1 MLTRSSS
8 RCATHRERAC
18 ELRPDRSGVKKEET
32 AQPPQ
37 RPEPTSDQ
45 LLAFREEF
53 PILAKTTYLVSN
65 SLGPMPR
72 TVPEKLAEY
81 ARDWGE
87 LGVMAWNRGWWEQP
101 VEVGNEIAPLINAGN
116 GEIVMMPN
124 VTIAQTAVLSAIDF
138 PKERDTVV
146 MTELDFPSVR
156 YAYAEMAQ
164 RLGARVVVVRSDD
177 GLTIDPDKLLAAIDE
192 RTRLIAVSHVL
203 FRSAYIMDADVICRR
218 AHDVGALV
226 SLDSFHAVGVVPVD
240 VKRSKTDFLTGGV
253 LKWLCGGPGA
263 CFLYVSPSV
272 RDQLKP
278 ALTGW
283 QAHAR
288 PFAFEEKMEY
298 TAGPFRWLNG
308 TPVIPALYAAAEGPK
323 IVRRAGI
330 AAIRAKS
337 VRLTSRL
344 IELADARGYKVNA
357 PRDPA
362 RRGGT
367 VALDVPH
374 GYEVTQHLLSRNI
387 LVDYRV
393 GAGIRIAPHFFTS
406 EEELELAVSEIET
419 ALESGSWQRFSEKI
433 AVVT

>member
-1 MLTRSSS
+1 MSQ
-8 RCATHRERAC
+8 HRGEQGD
-18 ELRPDRSGVKKEET
+18 P
-32 AQPPQ
+32 
-37 RPEPTSDQ
+37 

-53 PILAKTTYLVSN
+53 PILEKTTYLASN

-87 LGVMAWNRGWWEQP
+87 LGVKAWNRGWWEMP
-101 VEVGNEIAPLINAGN
+101 VEVGNEIAPLVNAGD

-138 PKERDTVV
+138 SRERDTVV

-177 GLTIDPDKLLAAIDE
+177 GLTIDQEKLLAAIDE
-192 RTRLIAVSHVL
+192 RTRLVAVSHVL
-203 FRSAYIMDADVICRR
+203 FRSAYLMDADAICTR
-218 AHDVGALV
+218 AHQVGALV
-226 SLDSFHAVGVVPVD
+226 SLDSFHAVGIVPVD
-240 VKRSKTDFLTGGV
+240 VKRSKVDFLTGGV

-263 CFLYVSPSV
+263 CFLYVSPAV

-283 QAHAR
+283 QAHTR
-288 PFAFEEKMEY
+288 PFAFEESMEY
-298 TAGPFRWLNG
+298 TTGAFRWLNG

-323 IVRRAGI
+323 ILRRAGM
-330 AAIRAKS
+330 AAIRQKS
-337 VRLTSRL
+337 LRLTSRL
-344 IELADARGYKVNA
+344 IELADERDFKVNA

-367 VALDVPH
+367 VALDIPH
-374 GYEVTQHLLSRNI
+374 GYEVAQHLLSRNI
-387 LVDYRV
+387 LVDYRA
-393 GAGIRIAPHFFTS
+393 GAGIRIAPHFFTR
-406 EEELELAVSEIET
+406 ENELVEAVFEIDK
-419 ALESGSWQRFSEKI
+419 ALESGSWHRFSERM

>member
-1 MLTRSSS
+1 VK
-8 RCATHRERAC
+8 
-18 ELRPDRSGVKKEET
+18 SGHGG
-32 AQPPQ
+32 QQDP
-37 RPEPTSDQ
+37 

-53 PILAKTTYLVSN
+53 PILEKTTYLVSN

-81 ARDWGE
+81 ARDWGD
-87 LGVMAWNRGWWEQP
+87 LGVKAWNRGWWELP
-101 VEVGNEIAPLINAGN
+101 VDVGNEIAPLINADS

-124 VTIAQTAVLSAIDF
+124 VTIAQTAVLSSIDF
-138 PKERDTVV
+138 TKARDTIV

-156 YAYAEMAQ
+156 YAFAEMAEK
-164 RLGARVVVVRSDD
+164 LGARVVVVRSDD
-177 GLTIDPDKLLAAIDE
+177 GLTIDRDRLLAAIDE
-192 RTRLIAVSHVL
+192 RTRLVAVSHVL
-203 FRSAYIMDADVICRR
+203 FRSAFFMDVDAICAR
-218 AHDVGALV
+218 AHEVGALV
-226 SLDSFHAVGVVPVD
+226 SLDSFHAVGIVPVD
-240 VKRSKTDFLTGGV
+240 VKRSKADFLTGGV

-272 RDQLKP
+272 RDKLKP

-288 PFAFEEKMEY
+288 PFAFEETMEF
-298 TAGPFRWLNG
+298 TSGAFRWLNG

-323 IVRRAGI
+323 ILRRAGVG
-330 AAIRAKS
+330 AIREKS
-337 VRLTSRL
+337 VRLTSHL
-344 IELADARGYKVNA
+344 IDLADARGYTVNA

-367 VALDVPH
+367 VAIDVPH

-393 GAGIRIAPHFFTS
+393 GAGIRIAPHFFTR
-406 EEELELAVSEIET
+406 EDELDEAVSEIDK

>member
-1 MLTRSSS
+1 MG
-8 RCATHRERAC
+8 A
-18 ELRPDRSGVKKEET
+18 ET
-32 AQPPQ
+32 NRDP
-37 RPEPTSDQ
+37 

-53 PILAKTTYLVSN
+53 PILAKATYLVSN

-72 TVPEKLAEY
+72 TVPAKLAEY

-87 LGVMAWNRGWWEQP
+87 LGVKAWSQGWWEQP
-101 VEVGNEIAPLINAGN
+101 VNVGNEIAPLINASD
-116 GEIVMMPN
+116 GEVVMMPN

-138 PKERDTVV
+138 PKGRDTVV

-156 YAYAEMAQ
+156 YAYAEMAA
-164 RLGARVVVVRSDD
+164 RFGARVVVVPSDD
-177 GLTIDPDKLLAAIDE
+177 GVTIDPERLLVAIDD
-192 RTRLIAVSHVL
+192 RTRLVAVSHVL
-203 FRSAYIMDADVICRR
+203 FRSAYLMDADAICRR
-218 AHDVGALV
+218 AHEMGALV
-226 SLDSFHAVGVVPVD
+226 SLDSFHAVGIVPVD
-240 VKRSKTDFLTGGV
+240 VKRSGVDFLTGGV
-253 LKWLCGGPGA
+253 LKWLCGGPGG
-263 CFLYVSPSV
+263 CFLYVSPQV
-272 RDQLKP
+272 RDDLRP
-278 ALTGW
+278 AMTGW

-288 PFAFEEKMEY
+288 PFAFEETMEY
-298 TAGPFRWLNG
+298 TTGAFRWLNG

-323 IVRRAGI
+323 ILRRAGI
-330 AAIRAKS
+330 DAIRSKS

-344 IELADARGYKVNA
+344 IELADDKGYIVKA

-393 GAGIRIAPHFFTS
+393 GAGIRIAPHFFTG
-406 EEELELAVSEIET
+406 EEELEEAVHEIDV
-419 ALESGSWQRFSEKI
+419 ALETGSWQRYSERV

>member
-1 MLTRSSS
+1 VND
-8 RCATHRERAC
+8 
-18 ELRPDRSGVKKEET
+18 P
-32 AQPPQ
+32 
-37 RPEPTSDQ
+37 

-53 PILAKTTYLVSN
+53 PILEKTTYLVSN

-72 TVPEKLAEY
+72 TVPAKLAEY
-81 ARDWGE
+81 ARDWGD
-87 LGVMAWNRGWWEQP
+87 LGVKAWNRGWWELP
-101 VEVGNEIAPLINAGN
+101 VDVGNEIAPLINADN

-124 VTIAQTAVLSAIDF
+124 VTIAQTAVLSSIDF
-138 PKERDTVV
+138 TKERDTVV

-156 YAYAEMAQ
+156 YAFAEMAEK
-164 RLGARVVVVRSDD
+164 LGARVVVVRSDD
-177 GLTIDPDKLLAAIDE
+177 GLTIDRDRLLAAIDE
-192 RTRLIAVSHVL
+192 RTRLVAVSHVL
-203 FRSAYIMDADVICRR
+203 FRSSFFMDVDAICAR
-218 AHDVGALV
+218 AHEVGALV
-226 SLDSFHAVGVVPVD
+226 SLDSFHAVGIVPVD

-272 RDQLKP
+272 RDKLKP

-283 QAHAR
+283 MAHAR
-288 PFAFEEKMEY
+288 PFAFEETMEF
-298 TAGPFRWLNG
+298 TSGAFRWLNG

-323 IVRRAGI
+323 ILRRAGVG
-330 AAIRAKS
+330 AIREKS
-337 VRLTSRL
+337 VRLTSHL
-344 IELADARGYKVNA
+344 IDLADTRGYTVNA

-367 VALDVPH
+367 VAIDVPH

-393 GAGIRIAPHFFTS
+393 GAGIRIAPHFFTR
-406 EEELELAVSEIET
+406 EDELDEAVSEIDK
-419 ALESGSWQRFSEKI
+419 ALESRSWQRYSEKI